1 MAVYNVN
8 GIELSDLYDV
18 DGEELDIAYDIN
30 SNVIFQA
37 EQPSVEDVPIG
48 ITEVFSITNEELG
61 AGSESPQGMDIYR
74 GYIFQYFSDK
84 KIRIFNSSTFALV
97 DTLSCT
103 NVGHG
108 NLLQFGNVKES
119 NGYPLC
125 YCCDGNQW
133 TASPYMYT
141 LSLTPSAV
149 SKLSTFTFPSSVG
162 NLPNA
167 TIDFNTNTMYIVG
180 YSTTKYGT
188 SGEMYISIYNMNTQ
202 TVTETYTI
210 DYIGVFQGI
219 AYLNGKLI
227 ISCSHSSAS
236 TTYFYIFNLS
246 TGEIETTYSY
256 SKTTNEEYEDFHLV
270 ECVDGYYL
278 ITSNWKTV
286 DGAKQYRL
294 LTVRFE

>member
-1 MAVYNVN
+1 MAVYNINGQALSEVYGSD
-8 GIELSDLYDV
+8 GIELNTAYDV
-18 DGEELDIAYDIN
+18 SGG
-30 SNVIFQA
+30 VVFQS
-37 EQPSVEDVPIG
+37 EQPSVEDIPLG
-48 ITEVFSITNEELG
+48 ITEIYAIDNTTLSVG
-61 AGSESPQGMDIYR
+61 DESPQGMDIYG

-84 KIRIFNSSTFALV
+84 KIRIFNASTFALV

-103 NVGHG
+103 NIGHG
-108 NLLQFGNVKES
+108 NLLQFGKTKEA

-125 YCCDGNQW
+125 YCSDGNQW
-133 TASPYMYT
+133 TASPYLYT

-149 SKLSTFTFPSSVG
+149 SKLSTFTFPSEVG

-167 TIDFNTNTMYIVG
+167 TIDFNTNTMYIIG

-188 SGEMYISIYNMNTQ
+188 AGDMYISIYNMTTQ
-202 TVTETYTI
+202 TVTTTYTI
-210 DYIGVFQGI
+210 GYIGVFQGMS
-219 AYLNGKLI
+219 YLNGKLI

-256 SKTTNEEYEDFHLV
+256 PKTTSEEYEDFHLV

-278 ITSNWKTV
+278 ITSNWKTANGV
-286 DGAKQYRL
+286 KQYRL